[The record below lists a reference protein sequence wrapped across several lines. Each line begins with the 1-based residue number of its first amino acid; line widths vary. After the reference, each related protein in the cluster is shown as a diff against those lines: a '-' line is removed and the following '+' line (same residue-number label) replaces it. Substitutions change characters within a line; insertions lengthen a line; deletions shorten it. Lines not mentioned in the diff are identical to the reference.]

1 MQKKYFGIII
11 TTIVVLLVC
20 NITTLVLLV
29 SKPSQP
35 PVNEMYHHPEKGHKK
50 RCFLKEKLQLT
61 PQQAATFDSIKNIY
75 RNRAKEM
82 DRQLKN
88 HQREYI
94 MLLSNDD
101 KDTAALKLARKTV
114 LNTQDSLFGIIM
126 QQYQDY
132 RNVLDTSRQEQLK
145 ELYLEMFKCKDC
157 KHNNAECKH

>member
-29 SKPSQP
+29 SKPPQP

-50 RCFLKEKLQLT
+50 SCFLKEKLQLT

-88 HQREYI
+88 TQREYI

-101 KDTAALKLARKTV
+101 KDTAALNLARKTV

-145 ELYLEMFKCKDC
+145 EVYLEMFKCKDC

>member
-1 MQKKYFGIII
+1 M
-11 TTIVVLLVC
+11 
-20 NITTLVLLV
+20 
-29 SKPSQP
+29 
-35 PVNEMYHHPEKGHKK
+35 
-50 RCFLKEKLQLT
+50 KEKLQLT

-88 HQREYI
+88 TQREYI

-101 KDTAALKLARKTV
+101 KDTAALNLARKTV